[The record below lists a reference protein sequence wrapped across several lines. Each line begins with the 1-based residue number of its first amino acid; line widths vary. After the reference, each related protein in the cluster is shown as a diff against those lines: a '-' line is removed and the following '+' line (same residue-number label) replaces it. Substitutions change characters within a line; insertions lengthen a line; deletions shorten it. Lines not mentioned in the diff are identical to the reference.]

1 MRDKT
6 KNESFVDR
14 LKIVL
19 RPLIFP
25 MDDLLAQVKKEDTV
39 FDIGC
44 GSGQFLL
51 LVAEFVKAKS
61 LFGIEIHDRLVNNA
75 KNLFDK
81 FQKDA
86 DATFE
91 KYDGTQIPEQIKNFD
106 KVFLNDVLH
115 HIPKKQQST
124 FIGNLHKA
132 MGSGSKFVLKDM
144 NAATPLVFFNKMHD
158 LVFSR
163 EIGNE
168 ISVKKAAQLLEENGF
183 VIESQMKKRIFWYA
197 HYIIVCKK
205 V

>member
-1 MRDKT
+1 
-6 KNESFVDR
+6 
-14 LKIVL
+14 
-19 RPLIFP
+19 
-25 MDDLLAQVKKEDTV
+25 MDDLLAQVQKEDNV

-61 LFGIEIHDRLVNNA
+61 LFGIEIHDRLVTNA
-75 KNLFDK
+75 KNLFAK

-86 DATFE
+86 NATFE
-91 KYDGTQIPEQIKNFD
+91 KYDGTDIPKQIKNFD

-124 FIGNLHKA
+124 FIANLYAA
-132 MGSGSKFVLKDM
+132 MGSGSKFILKDM
-144 NAATPLVFFNKMHD
+144 NAATPLVIFNKLHD
-158 LVFSR
+158 LVFSQ

-168 ISVKKAAQLLEENGF
+168 ISVKKAIELLEENGF

-205 V
+205 A